1 MSTGARNVVTPG
13 DKIWRSAVCPRTG
26 RTYYYD
32 AITRETQWAK
42 PPELASP
49 SEKQQMLEKQRK
61 QKEFFQSMENNIL
74 KSLQQGCLPG
84 NSSNVGHDEDDFDT
98 GERQP
103 LDLNSLTLSVPRMQS
118 NHEEHL
124 RIPKKSKV
132 VRTISQMDENVLV
145 QLSGDDT
152 KEVDFDMYIPRSD
165 SSVSRRESGSMADVL
180 KALNSVNIEPIEDDD
195 LVLPSR
201 VPLTRR
207 NTGSTLYVRTTMS
220 DPDKDA
226 TIKCVCGVYRAHI
239 LQSMKDSKSGISP
252 IPFEEYDVFNDI
264 ELKSIKFADEFYF
277 ENENLAGLIID
288 DDEIDVP
295 SLEEITR
302 FYRDIFQKSQMES
315 DCIIMSLIYVEK
327 LMKETNGGVRPR
339 AENWRSVLFA
349 SMIMSSKVWDDLS
362 MWNSDFSKICRSFTL
377 KRVNELEVAMLSVLK
392 YNVKVPASEYAKY
405 YFLLRSMIIRSGLG
419 SDEVK
424 NLAPLDIEEAKRL
437 QFFTSNFEKSIQSD
451 FSKEGCPPK
460 LSCKRSKSLN
470 EADRFVD
477 PFEESSPSHSKTQSK
492 ATVSLEQVV
501 RMGT

>member
-1 MSTGARNVVTPG
+1 
-13 DKIWRSAVCPRTG
+13 
-26 RTYYYD
+26 
-32 AITRETQWAK
+32 
-42 PPELASP
+42 
-49 SEKQQMLEKQRK
+49 
-61 QKEFFQSMENNIL
+61 
-74 KSLQQGCLPG
+74 
-84 NSSNVGHDEDDFDT
+84 
-98 GERQP
+98 
-103 LDLNSLTLSVPRMQS
+103 
-118 NHEEHL
+118 
-124 RIPKKSKV
+124 
-132 VRTISQMDENVLV
+132 
-145 QLSGDDT
+145 
-152 KEVDFDMYIPRSD
+152 
-165 SSVSRRESGSMADVL
+165 
-180 KALNSVNIEPIEDDD
+180 
-195 LVLPSR
+195 
-201 VPLTRR
+201 
-207 NTGSTLYVRTTMS
+207 
-220 DPDKDA
+220 
-226 TIKCVCGVYRAHI
+226 
-239 LQSMKDSKSGISP
+239 MKDSKSGISP
-252 IPFEEYDVFNDI
+252 IPFEEYDVFNDM
-264 ELKSIKFADEFYF
+264 ELKSRKFADQFDF

-451 FSKEGCPPK
+451 FPKEGCPPK

-477 PFEESSPSHSKTQSK
+477 PFEESSPSNSKAQSK